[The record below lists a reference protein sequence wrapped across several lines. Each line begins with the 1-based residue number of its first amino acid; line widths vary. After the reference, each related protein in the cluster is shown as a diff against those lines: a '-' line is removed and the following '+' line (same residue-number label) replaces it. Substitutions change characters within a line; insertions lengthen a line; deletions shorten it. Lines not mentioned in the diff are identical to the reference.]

1 MPDRFPDPD
10 FDLQLDTQAPVVSD
24 SENESDE
31 DSSIDIHASLATQF
45 MLNPVAWLENNR
57 HRSQSRS
64 HEDASS
70 NDWATPII
78 RIIPPQDSE
87 PQDSPETPDQPEN
100 ATSRPQERERHLYA
114 NPNRWSLYVHGSN
127 DKNLESFKKFLD
139 DDFLVKT
146 ELEVLR
152 EFLIMNLAGIAEKI
166 NERNNLII
174 DTGSNPTTGE
184 DNERLQA
191 LQAQYANGD
200 Y

>member
-1 MPDRFPDPD
+1 MPDQFPDSQPN
-10 FDLQLDTQAPVVSD
+10 FVSD

-31 DSSIDIHASLATQF
+31 NPTIDIEVDTSDINISLANSF
-45 MLNPVAWLENNR
+45 PIDPRVWLENNR
-57 HRSQSRS
+57 HRSQNTSDQDESS
-64 HEDASS
+64 HG
-70 NDWATPII
+70 WATFG
-78 RIIPPQDSE
+78 IIPPQDSQPE
-87 PQDSPETPDQPEN
+87 ESPETPNQPES
-100 ATSRPQERERHLYA
+100 ATSTPEQRERHLYA

-139 DDFLVKT
+139 DDFLVKS

-152 EFLIMNLAGIAEKI
+152 EFLIMNLAAIAEKI

-184 DNERLQA
+184 DNERLLE
-191 LQAQYANGD
+191 LQARYADGD

>member
-1 MPDRFPDPD
+1 MPDQFPD
-10 FDLQLDTQAPVVSD
+10 TRASVVSD

-31 DSSIDIHASLATQF
+31 DSSIDIQASLATQF

-57 HRSQSRS
+57 HLSQSRGD
-64 HEDASS
+64 EDASS
-70 NDWATPII
+70 NGWATFG
-78 RIIPPQDSE
+78 IIPPQDSQPE
-87 PQDSPETPDQPEN
+87 ESPETPNQPES
-100 ATSRPQERERHLYA
+100 ATSTPEQRERHLYA

-139 DDFLVKT
+139 DDFLVKS

-152 EFLIMNLAGIAEKI
+152 EFLIMNLAAIAEKI

-174 DTGSNPTTGE
+174 DTGSSPKTRE
-184 DNERLQA
+184 DNERLLE
-191 LQAQYANGD
+191 LQARYADGD

>member
-57 HRSQSRS
+57 HRSQNTSDQ
-64 HEDASS
+64 DAFM
-70 NDWATPII
+70 AGPPFIG
-78 RIIPPQDSE
+78 IIPPQDSE
-87 PQDSPETPDQPEN
+87 TQESPETPDQPEN
-100 ATSRPQERERHLYA
+100 PTSRPQERERHLYA

-139 DDFLVKT
+139 DDFLVKS

-152 EFLIMNLAGIAEKI
+152 EFLIMNLAAIAEKI

-174 DTGSNPTTGE
+174 DTGSSPTTRE
-184 DNERLQA
+184 ENERLQE
-191 LQAQYANGD
+191 LQARYADGD

>member
-1 MPDRFPDPD
+1 MPDQFPD
-10 FDLQLDTQAPVVSD
+10 TRTSVVSD

-31 DSSIDIHASLATQF
+31 DYSIDIHASLANSF
-45 MLNPVAWLENNR
+45 PIDPRVWLENNR
-57 HRSQSRS
+57 HLSQSRGD
-64 HEDASS
+64 EDESS
-70 NDWATPII
+70 NGRTTFG
-78 RIIPPQDSE
+78 IIPPQNSE
-87 PQDSPETPDQPEN
+87 PQESPETPVQPEN
-100 ATSRPQERERHLYA
+100 ATSRPQERERQLYA

-139 DDFLVKT
+139 NDFLVKT

>member
-31 DSSIDIHASLATQF
+31 DPSIDIQASLANSF
-45 MLNPVAWLENNR
+45 PIDPRVWLENNR
-57 HRSQSRS
+57 HLSQSRGD
-64 HEDASS
+64 EDESS
-70 NDWATPII
+70 NDWATFG
-78 RIIPPQDSE
+78 IIPPQDSE
-87 PQDSPETPDQPEN
+87 PHESSETSDQPEN
-100 ATSRPQERERHLYA
+100 ATSTPQGLERHLHAYS
-114 NPNRWSLYVHGSN
+114 NRWTLHVHGSN
-127 DKNLESFKKFLD
+127 EKNLESFKKFLD
-139 DDFLVKT
+139 DDFLVKS